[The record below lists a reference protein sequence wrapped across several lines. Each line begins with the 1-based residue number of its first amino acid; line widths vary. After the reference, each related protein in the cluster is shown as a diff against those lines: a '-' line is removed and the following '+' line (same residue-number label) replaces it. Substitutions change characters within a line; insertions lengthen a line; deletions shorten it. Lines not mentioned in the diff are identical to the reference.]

1 MIKACGK
8 INQSLTVRGIHMRK
22 WAHFLLLFFL
32 AAFAALPARGQE
44 PVTFS
49 SMQIALWPE
58 YDRPSVL
65 VIYRIVLADQVSLP
79 TRLSL
84 RIPASAGEPNAVAE
98 IDVAAGGLV
107 NVAYARQ
114 VSGDWATLDFT
125 VRSPEIQVEYYDPAL
140 DRQDVSRHFEYLW
153 PGDYTIQALS
163 IEIQQPLGAS
173 NLRISPSLGA
183 GTPGQD
189 GLTYYL
195 AEIGSV
201 NAGQAFKISLDYDK
215 VSNDLSVIGPEVSI
229 QPSAQIPE
237 TVPVE
242 WSKYLPWVLV
252 ILAAAVLIGGGVW
265 YWVSGRQKPA
275 LKKARQRSRKAST
288 GTSEAAIYCHQCGKR
303 AASEDVFC
311 RSCGTRLR
319 TG

>member
-1 MIKACGK
+1 
-8 INQSLTVRGIHMRK
+8 
-22 WAHFLLLFFL
+22 
-32 AAFAALPARGQE
+32 
-44 PVTFS
+44 
-49 SMQIALWPE
+49 MQIALWPE

-173 NLRISPSLGA
+173 NLRISI
-183 GTPGQD
+183 
-189 GLTYYL
+189 
-195 AEIGSV
+195 E
-201 NAGQAFKISLDYDK
+201 
-215 VSNDLSVIGPEVSI
+215 
-229 QPSAQIPE
+229 SAWM
-237 TVPVE
+237 V
-242 WSKYLPWVLV
+242 
-252 ILAAAVLIGGGVW
+252 
-265 YWVSGRQKPA
+265 
-275 LKKARQRSRKAST
+275 
-288 GTSEAAIYCHQCGKR
+288 
-303 AASEDVFC
+303 
-311 RSCGTRLR
+311 
-319 TG
+319 